1 MPVKISKPNHLLQI
15 ASHALFWAI
24 VINPVMANADTL
36 FGIVPQQSATKLAR
50 AWVPFIKRLSEETGV
65 SVRFATLKDIPNFK
79 QCHAR
84 GAYELAYMN
93 PYHFTVF
100 NKLSGYRA
108 TVGQMIAGGYRGKT

>member
-1 MPVKISKPNHLLQI
+1 MPVKKSKFNHLHEI
-15 ASHALFWAI
+15 VSHAFFWLF
-24 VINPVMANADTL
+24 VINPVMANSDIL

-65 SVRFATLKDIPNFK
+65 SVRFATSKDIPNFK
-79 QCHAR
+79 QCLAW

-108 TVGQMIAGGYRGKT
+108 TVGQSDR

>member
-1 MPVKISKPNHLLQI
+1 MQISCSESCRNSQRPNWPELGCRLL
-15 ASHALFWAI
+15 
-24 VINPVMANADTL
+24 
-36 FGIVPQQSATKLAR
+36 
-50 AWVPFIKRLSEETGV
+50 KRLSEETGV

-79 QCHAR
+79 QCLAR